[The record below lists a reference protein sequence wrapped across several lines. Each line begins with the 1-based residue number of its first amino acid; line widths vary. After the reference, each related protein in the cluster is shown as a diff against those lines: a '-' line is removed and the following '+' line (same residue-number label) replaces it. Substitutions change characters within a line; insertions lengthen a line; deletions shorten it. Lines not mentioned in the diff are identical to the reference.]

1 MFRSYMEWTLGGT
14 GKEPGN
20 RHPKIGSGTMIGAGA
35 SILGNITVG
44 ESCRLVLAVLLKD
57 VPDNSVAGIPA
68 KDLGEQG
75 VNCLQ
80 SLWNKNFEVK

>member
-1 MFRSYMEWTLGGT
+1 MLGNDVSLLHGVTLGGT

-44 ESCRLVLAVLLKD
+44 ES
-57 VPDNSVAGIPA
+57 
-68 KDLGEQG
+68 
-75 VNCLQ
+75 Q
-80 SLWNKNFEVK
+80 SWCWQCCVERCARQYW